1 MSVKA
6 PRHECFL
13 QACALPSWP
22 AEPWGSP
29 YSYAP
34 TPLPVDLPIQ
44 LRRRIDQKLQ
54 PCSEFPSSLSVTEQ
68 RSPATTG
75 NGAPT
80 PDEVHVMNAVAP
92 PPQGTGAFQAEPTG
106 ITMAMLVIV
115 VGQTLCSW

>member
-13 QACALPSWP
+13 QADALTSCPP
-22 AEPWGSP
+22 EPWGSP

-44 LRRRIDQKLQ
+44 LRRRIDQKVQ

-92 PPQGTGAFQAEPTG
+92 PPEGTGAFQAVPTG
-106 ITMAMLVIV
+106 ICRVMLPIV
-115 VGQTLCSW
+115 VGKTPCSW